1 MPSKSLEIVFVFPLA
16 FLLPWAWLLDRFG
29 AIKAGAPC
37 ACFDSPPSFLSSL
50 PSSSFRP
57 ACPLITG
64 LTEQLMIARM
74 RFIQLSVPSS
84 HVLFRLFA
92 FICCLFSHH
101 DATAVSGISDLV
113 LFHHNEEF
121 ELITVQKLKQEL
133 RKYRTGR
140 KNYRGKIDRALQ
152 PFHPIISPMGRR
164 GEAFSYGALLIF
176 SNMRCMQYCNV
187 PLLSHAFRRSILY
200 GTYEITYRLTR
211 PLDSHILLEV
221 PLACLGL

>member
-1 MPSKSLEIVFVFPLA
+1 MFVFPLV
-16 FLLPWAWLLDRFG
+16 FLLSHEHGSVRVVNSNQSRSA
-29 AIKAGAPC
+29 AVCI
-37 ACFDSPPSFLSSL
+37 DSPPSFLSSL
-50 PSSSFRP
+50 HSSSSFRP

-152 PFHPIISPMGRR
+152 PFHPIISPMGRK

-211 PLDSHILLEV
+211 PLDSHI
-221 PLACLGL
+221 PCLRL